1 MSGDGDENR
10 ALRPNTFFC
19 IDGHTCGNPV
29 RLVAGGGPPLRGAT
43 MSEPGC
49 HEVPPEYPEFSALFY
64 ALDVTMPFFDLQQ
77 KSYWV
82 MNPTHSNAWFY
93 QLWGPINIA
102 LGWLF
107 SILAAVGF
115 SGILRKD

>member
-1 MSGDGDENR
+1 
-10 ALRPNTFFC
+10 
-19 IDGHTCGNPV
+19 
-29 RLVAGGGPPLRGAT
+29 
-43 MSEPGC
+43 
-49 HEVPPEYPEFSALFY
+49 
-64 ALDVTMPFFDLQQ
+64 MPFFDLQQ
-77 KSYWV
+77 ESYWAI
-82 MNPTHSNAWFY
+82 NPTHPNAWFY